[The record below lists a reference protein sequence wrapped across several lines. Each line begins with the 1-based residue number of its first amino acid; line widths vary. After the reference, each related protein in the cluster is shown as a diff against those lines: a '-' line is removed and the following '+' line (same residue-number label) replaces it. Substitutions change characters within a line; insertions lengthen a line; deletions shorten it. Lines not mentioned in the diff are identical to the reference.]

1 MLYGFDM
8 FPPDVI
14 ITVLYAHD
22 KIITCTEKIQT
33 VQQELTHF
41 PLRAE

>member
-1 MLYGFDM
+1 MLYGFAM

-22 KIITCTEKIQT
+22 KIIICTEKNSNSTAGIDT
-33 VQQELTHF
+33 LSIKG
-41 PLRAE
+41 R